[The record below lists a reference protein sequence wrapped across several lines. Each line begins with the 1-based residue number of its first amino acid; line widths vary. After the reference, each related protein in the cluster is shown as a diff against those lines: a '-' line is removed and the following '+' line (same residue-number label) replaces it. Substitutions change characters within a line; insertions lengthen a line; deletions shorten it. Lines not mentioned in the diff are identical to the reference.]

1 MGQSSLSCQNCDDT
15 KNNTEQ
21 ESYLQMKEESII
33 EITQLDCP
41 ELDSNRNFITIY
53 FFLIVIFGG
62 LIELLLCQWNL
73 SNDNVSGIYLILL
86 YLHLL
91 FIYGQGILTFLFF
104 FDFTETKE
112 IISSIFNLSKRP
124 SRSDY
129 LEI

>member
-21 ESYLQMKEESII
+21 EPYIQMKEESII

-41 ELDSNRNFITIY
+41 ELDSKPNFSAVY

-73 SNDNVSGIYLILL
+73 SNDNVSGIYLILF
-86 YLHLL
+86 YLHL
-91 FIYGQGILTFLFF
+91 FFVYGQGILTFLFF
-104 FDFTETKE
+104 FDFSEAKE
-112 IISSIFNLSKRP
+112 IVRRLFNRTK
-124 SRSDY
+124 SR
-129 LEI
+129 